1 VAQVQFFCH
10 EIKISASKIF
20 FEKMEESESSKN
32 ICYPI
37 QTVDPDLVDQIGI
50 QAVFGVLYGIVM
62 VLGLGGNALVI
73 YSVGF
78 KRINFNVRN
87 VFIISLALSDIMIGV
102 TSLPMTAISI
112 FSREW
117 IFGRIICRCIG
128 FIQGSS
134 IFISSFTLATT
145 VKIQK

>member
-1 VAQVQFFCH
+1 MA
-10 EIKISASKIF
+10 
-20 FEKMEESESSKN
+20 ESENNES
-32 ICYPI
+32 ICFPI
-37 QTVDPDLVDQIGI
+37 QQQYPDLVDNVGI
-50 QAVFGVLYGIVM
+50 QAIFGVLYGIVM

-117 IFGRIICRCIG
+117 LFGRIICRCIG

-145 VKIQK
+145 VNIQK

>member
-1 VAQVQFFCH
+1 MDELENKKNTC
-10 EIKISASKIF
+10 
-20 FEKMEESESSKN
+20 SS
-32 ICYPI
+32 I
-37 QTVDPDLVDQIGI
+37 QTQDPDLVDQVPI
-50 QAVFGVLYGIVM
+50 QAIFGVLYGVVM

-78 KRINFNVRN
+78 KRIHFNVRN

-102 TSLPMTAISI
+102 TSLPMTAVSI

-117 IFGRIICRCIG
+117 LFGRIVCRCIG

-145 VKIQK
+145 VEISK